1 MKTGQARPLRPLAAL
16 EEELQSYPI
25 TKAELALH
33 WNVARN
39 TIRHY
44 DAIAC
49 ETLPE
54 YRKIYPTKKGSVAT
68 PDTTYPLQPYQTWV
82 LNRIRYMLRQSRD
95 ANYVKNFIKQNRQ
108 AFAREKFQVEISQP
122 KGEAA

>member
-1 MKTGQARPLRPLAAL
+1 MKTGQAKPLQPMVVLSS
-16 EEELQSYPI
+16 ELQSYPV
-25 TKAELALH
+25 TKSELAFH
-33 WNVARN
+33 WDVARN

-54 YRKIYPTKKGSVAT
+54 YRKTYPTKKGSVAT
-68 PDTTYPLQPYQTWV
+68 PDTTYPLQPFQTWV

-108 AFAREKFQVEISQP
+108 AFAREKFQAEINQH
-122 KGEAA
+122 KGQAA